1 MLDLSNNYTLPA
13 YVHNVTLDRI
23 TKLASFPKFSLKEG
37 YEEGV
42 KALNSVLNPGTTPF
56 DVPKYEEV
64 KPYYEKFEKD
74 ANSTEVIEILYRDKK
89 INDETRNE
97 LHKLN
102 SLILEREDI
111 EGFDEE
117 INEYIKNIQNNSKLS
132 KETEIL
138 CIAGANIAI
147 SSKNYWLNAFN
158 DKENPWHFIFDES
171 NVQSRLRLP
180 KWLKKVLITV
190 ACDVV
195 GGAVGG
201 ALGLILSPAGA
212 VAGIT
217 VVGGGASAAAT
228 KFQE

>member
-180 KWLKKVLITV
+180 KWLK
-190 ACDVV
+190 
-195 GGAVGG
+195 
-201 ALGLILSPAGA
+201 
-212 VAGIT
+212 
-217 VVGGGASAAAT
+217 
-228 KFQE
+228 

>member
-74 ANSTEVIEILYRDKK
+74 ANSTE
-89 INDETRNE
+89 
-97 LHKLN
+97 
-102 SLILEREDI
+102 
-111 EGFDEE
+111 
-117 INEYIKNIQNNSKLS
+117 
-132 KETEIL
+132 
-138 CIAGANIAI
+138 
-147 SSKNYWLNAFN
+147 
-158 DKENPWHFIFDES
+158 
-171 NVQSRLRLP
+171 
-180 KWLKKVLITV
+180 
-190 ACDVV
+190 
-195 GGAVGG
+195 